1 MENSTIDKDRAI
13 LKLVKTLI
21 KARSIMREIGGIDCI
36 YMRKEYINV
45 DVTSELG
52 MNSKLTFVAGEREY
66 NKDDAICDFGNDV
79 QVKFKIPAKVQ
90 PQITVVEDAKDDVII
105 PSETSS
111 VAA

>member
-45 DVTSELG
+45 DVASELG
-52 MNSKLTFVAGEREY
+52 MNSKLTFVTGERAY
-66 NKDDAICDFGNDV
+66 NKDEAICDFGNEV
-79 QVKFKIPAKVQ
+79 QVKFKIPEKVQ
-90 PQITVVEDAKDDVII
+90 PQITVVEEAKDDVIT